1 MTLATCFASQK
12 ADNMST
18 VFFTRDNLIM
28 PVFVNNN
35 YQSETTASPTPRTM
49 TRSPTENPE
58 KGRKGKRVSAFFK
71 RVWKAAK
78 RPFLSCD
85 RSRVVPF
92 KPQSENDNFEHLPVP
107 GPSRIVAGHADPE
120 PVWLPGQVCEDPQ
133 SFSVPGPSKIKQTGD
148 VPNADRA
155 RPESSTALTGHVDPE
170 QMRLPVQACD
180 SLESLAV
187 PGPSR
192 IKSTTIADHVDP
204 EQMRPPVQV
213 CEDCQLLSVPGP
225 TRIKQTGDVS
235 NADPARPESSTALT
249 GHVDPEQMRL
259 PVQACDSLE
268 SLAVPGPSRIKSTT
282 IADHVDPEQ
291 MRPPVQ
297 VCEDP
302 QPLSVPGPSRIK
314 QTGHVP
320 NADPARPESLTA
332 LTGHVDTEQIRPP
345 VQVCNSLESL
355 AVPGPSRFKTTTIAD
370 HVEPEQMRPPV
381 QVCEDPQLLSVPG
394 PSNIKKTTDADSVSP
409 ESPSSVQDP
418 SKIDGTD
425 EKPKKGRKGKRV
437 SAFFKRV
444 WKAAKLPFLHF
455 TPQPELEPDPDLESV
470 CLPGQLS
477 EEASGLTRGFDLS
490 QFEVGD
496 MIGDGTFGEVYVAS
510 HKRSKSVKVAL
521 KCMVKSQEDRYLDV
535 DGHSTPVLAEVA
547 MMLRLMNAPRC
558 PNIIRLH
565 DWVEL
570 ENNFVLILEYAESCQ
585 TLHQYIR
592 DTVDIE
598 ENQARRL
605 MRQLI
610 RAVMFCAERGVFHG
624 DIHTANIL
632 VTQPRLE
639 LKLIDFGC
647 AQPITHK
654 PFNRSDYRGAGNC
667 MPPEALRCRVF
678 HANPA
683 YVWTLGI
690 TLYEIMHGRLAFNNR
705 QSIMFGSIQ
714 IHPRLSTACVDLI
727 SQCLIRNPVKRLQ
740 LHQVEEHCW
749 FNPTTPNPVKQLG
762 KRR

>member
-1 MTLATCFASQK
+1 MTLATCFASQT
-12 ADNMST
+12 ANNMST
-18 VFFTRDNLIM
+18 VFFTRDNLIT

-35 YQSETTASPTPRTM
+35 HQSDTMASPTPRNT

-58 KGRKGKRVSAFFK
+58 NGRKGKRVSAFFK

-78 RPFLSCD
+78 RPFLSSD

-92 KPQSENDNFEHLPVP
+92 EPQSDNDNFEHLPVP
-107 GPSRIVAGHADPE
+107 GPSRTVAAHADLE

-133 SFSVPGPSKIKQTGD
+133 PLSVPGPSKIKQTAD

-170 QMRLPVQACD
+170 QMHPPVQVCD

-192 IKSTTIADHVDP
+192 I
-204 EQMRPPVQV
+204 Q
-213 CEDCQLLSVPGP
+213 
-225 TRIKQTGDVS
+225 
-235 NADPARPESSTALT
+235 
-249 GHVDPEQMRL
+249 
-259 PVQACDSLE
+259 
-268 SLAVPGPSRIKSTT
+268 STT

-314 QTGHVP
+314 QTADVS
-320 NADPARPESLTA
+320 NADWARPESSTA
-332 LTGHVDTEQIRPP
+332 LTGHVDTEQMRSP
-345 VQVCNSLESL
+345 VQVCDSLESL
-355 AVPGPSRFKTTTIAD
+355 AVPGPSRIQSTTIAD
-370 HVEPEQMRPPV
+370 HVDPEQMRPPV
-381 QVCEDPQLLSVPG
+381 QVCEDPQPG
-394 PSNIKKTTDADSVSP
+394 PSNIKKMTDADSVSP
-409 ESPSSVQDP
+409 ESPPSVQDP

-444 WKAAKLPFLHF
+444 WKAAKFPFLHF
-455 TPQPELEPDPDLESV
+455 TPQPEPESEPDPDLESV
-470 CLPGQLS
+470 FLPGQGP
-477 EEASGLTRGFDLS
+477 EEDSGLTRGFDLS

-496 MIGDGTFGEVYVAS
+496 MIGEGAFGQVYVAS
-510 HKRSKSVKVAL
+510 HKRSKRVKVAL
-521 KCMVKSQEDRYLDV
+521 KCMVKSQQDRYLDV

-565 DWVEL
+565 HWL
-570 ENNFVLILEYAESCQ
+570 EIEDNFVLILEYAESCK
-585 TLHQYIR
+585 TLLQYIK
-592 DTVDIE
+592 DTADIE
-598 ENQARRL
+598 ENQARQL

-610 RAVMFCAERGVFHG
+610 RAVMFCTERGVFHG

-632 VTQPRLE
+632 VTLPRLE

-647 AQPITHK
+647 AQPITQK
-654 PFNRSDYRGAGNC
+654 PFNKSDYRGAGHG

-678 HANPA
+678 HAYPA
-683 YVWTLGI
+683 YVWTIGI
-690 TLYEIMHGRLAFNNR
+690 MLYEIMHGRLAFNNR
-705 QSIMFGSIQ
+705 QSIMFGCIE

-727 SQCLIRNPVKRLQ
+727 SQCLIRNPAKRLQ

-749 FNPTTPNPVKQLG
+749 FNPTTPNPVKQLYN
-762 KRR
+762 RRKN